1 MGEIAPDEPAGAE
14 DARREAARL
23 YAAARELQERRD
35 YSAAI
40 EHYERSL
47 HVYYDERVKADYF
60 ELLATIGP
68 Q

>member
-1 MGEIAPDEPAGAE
+1 MAEVAHDGSAGAE
-14 DARREAARL
+14 EARREAAHL

-68 Q
+68 L

>member
-1 MGEIAPDEPAGAE
+1 MAEVAQDGSAGAE
-14 DARREAARL
+14 ETRREAARL

-68 Q
+68 L